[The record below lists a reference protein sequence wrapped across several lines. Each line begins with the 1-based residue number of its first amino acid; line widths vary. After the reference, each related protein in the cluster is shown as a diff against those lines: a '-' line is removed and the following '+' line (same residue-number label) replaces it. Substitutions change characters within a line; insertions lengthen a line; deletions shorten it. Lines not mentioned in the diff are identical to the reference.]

1 MDFPRVN
8 IIDPHK
14 FWISFLTLKA
24 IIKILPKFCC
34 EYHRIHLSATEW
46 NIFADSAEDFRRGS
60 RNAYR
65 IKSSTDY
72 TAEAIEVNI
81 YYIQVFQLAPIRAD
95 LRLVPYEYNIIYDY

>member
-24 IIKILPKFCC
+24 IIKLLPKLCC
-34 EYHRIHLSATEW
+34 EYHRIHLSATVR

-81 YYIQVFQLAPIRAD
+81 YTSISISLDPSWPQTRA
-95 LRLVPYEYNIIYDY
+95 LWI